1 MNLVPI
7 LLMAAAV
14 AAVPIGRRYTGDYFS
29 PAALVVAVWGVAL
42 GAFELRL
49 LPYPPLRPD
58 TAWLLGGALVLM
70 CAGAVVGGVTLSR
83 WAGPSR
89 DEPTPVP
96 YANAWL
102 LLYAAIGLLGVAL
115 YLREVDRVLGLE
127 TLIHRPWLVRLAIGD
142 RTIRSTFL
150 FFEYFCIITPIVAV
164 AMRLT
169 GTRLHPMVWA
179 AAAVC
184 TLATWITTDRTH
196 FFVLVL
202 TSYFLVVFRLG
213 ARCSFGRL
221 LGVSAAAGLALLANF
236 LLVEIWVGKW
246 AVPVSVTSARSTR
259 PSVATAPVPRL
270 AAWTGAEAHT
280 PSFQAATPPATAPP
294 EAAPPAWRARLA
306 RIASRTTTLYLY
318 ATGSIAALN
327 SLVGDPPPR
336 THGVHTF
343 YPIARALE
351 RAGVIAGPLPDAVLT
366 ARPVGMTTGPE
377 LRFNTYT
384 FLSYPFEDFGSTGA
398 IAYASIVGLVSG
410 AVYGFARRRRAS
422 PAALLAIAQ
431 ISGAIVLSIF
441 VNKFN
446 NTASWYI
453 LVCSLLPFLA
463 GRFLP
468 VKPRGPG
475 LAR

>member
-1 MNLVPI
+1 MNVVPM
-7 LLMAAAV
+7 LLIAAAV

-29 PAALVVAVWGVAL
+29 PAALVIAVWGVAL

-49 LPYPPLRPD
+49 LPYPPLRPE
-58 TAWLLGGALVLM
+58 TAWLIGGALVLM
-70 CAGAVVGGVTLSR
+70 CAGAVVGGLALSR
-83 WAGPSR
+83 WAGPPR
-89 DEPTPVP
+89 DASTPVP

-102 LLYAAIGLLGVAL
+102 LLYAAIGLFGVAL
-115 YLREVDRVLGLE
+115 YLREVDRVLGLT
-127 TLIHRPWLVRLAIGD
+127 TLIERPWLVRLAIGD

-150 FFEYFCIITPIVAV
+150 FFEYFCITTPIVAL

-169 GTRLHPMVWA
+169 GTRLHPVVWG
-179 AAAVC
+179 AVACC

-202 TSYFLVVFRLG
+202 TGYFLVVFRLG
-213 ARCSFGRL
+213 PRCSFGRL

-236 LLVEIWVGKW
+236 LLIEIWVGKW
-246 AVPVSVTSARSTR
+246 DVPVSVTSMRLSR
-259 PSVATAPVPRL
+259 PSATTDPVPML
-270 AAWTGAEAHT
+270 VAWTDAKQVVPAV
-280 PSFQAATPPATAPP
+280 PATPPAAPP
-294 EAAPPAWRARLA
+294 PEWRTRLT
-306 RIASRTTTLYLY
+306 RIAKRTTTLYLY

-336 THGVHTF
+336 TYGVHTF
-343 YPIARALE
+343 YPIARALQ
-351 RAGVIAGPLPDAVLT
+351 RAGVIGGPLPDAVLT
-366 ARPVGMTTGPE
+366 SRPVGMTTGAD

-384 FLSYPFEDFGSTGA
+384 FLSYPYEDFGSTGA

-410 AVYGFARRRRAS
+410 AVYGIARRRRAS

-431 ISGAIVLSIF
+431 VSGAIVLSIF

-453 LVCSLLPFLA
+453 LITSLLPFLV
-463 GRFLP
+463 GGYLR
-468 VKPRGPG
+468 
-475 LAR
+475 ARRPASAVAR